1 MIGLL
6 ALICALSLMI
16 GGAPPADAHSWYPKE
31 CCSNV
36 DCVAADEIA
45 TDERGGKIVVV
56 GHTRI
61 PIPDGFTARSSPDGR
76 IHVCFL
82 TVVGEQY
89 GGPDYLP
96 LCLFL
101 PAQS

>member
-1 MIGLL
+1 MTGSR
-6 ALICALSLMI
+6 ALICALLLTI
-16 GGAPPADAHSWYPKE
+16 GCAPPAHAHSWYPKE
-31 CCSNV
+31 CCSNY
-36 DCVAADEIA
+36 DCVPADAIF
-45 TDERGGKIVVV
+45 TDDRGGKIVVV
-56 GHTRI
+56 GQTQI

-76 IHVCFL
+76 IHVCFR

-89 GGPDYLP
+89 GDLNFLP